1 MKEEGVSALF
11 TDFYELTMAQ
21 GFFKTGKKRR
31 AVFDVFFRRHPFNG
45 GYSVFAGVA
54 PLLNSI
60 VNFRFS
66 EEDIEFLR
74 EQKIFEEDFLAY
86 LKSFKFSGDVYS
98 MWEGEVIFPGETL
111 FRVHAPLIEAQI
123 LEGLILNT
131 LNFQSLIATKTC
143 RVVEASKNGAIMEF
157 GLRRAQGMDGAMSA
171 SRAAFVGGAASTSNT
186 KAAKKYNLPV
196 SGTMAHSWVMSF
208 PSEKEAFFAYAKQY
222 PDRSVF
228 LIDTYSTLNSGI
240 KNAIIVGKALK
251 ARGYNFGVRLD
262 SGDILYLSRQVRRE
276 LDCAGLKDATIS
288 VSNELDEEI
297 ISALV
302 HSKAPIDGWGV
313 GTNMVTGGNDS
324 SFTGVYK
331 LCAVENVHGEWN
343 PMMKFSDNPTKT
355 TNPAVKDVYRLYDK
369 DGMARADVLTLSEEL
384 LMENVSYSYFHP
396 SLDFRRFNF
405 AAPHVRRLLEKRI
418 ENGLLLAD
426 EKDDGDYIKKCN
438 AFLKNE
444 LKAFDASYRRLLN
457 PHTYKV
463 SLSERLRNL
472 KALFIKNNI

>member
-1 MKEEGVSALF
+1 MENKDVSALF

-21 GFFKTGKKRR
+21 GLFKTGRKRR

-45 GYSVFAGVA
+45 GYSVFAGVT

-60 VNFRFS
+60 INFRFS
-66 EEDIEFLR
+66 EEDVEYLAS
-74 EQKIFEEDFLAY
+74 QQVFEDDFLSY
-86 LKSFKFSGDVYS
+86 LRDFKFSGDVYS
-98 MWEGEVIFPGETL
+98 MREGEVIFPGEPL
-111 FRVHAPLIEAQI
+111 FRLHAPLIEAQL

-143 RVVEASKNGAIMEF
+143 RVVEAANGGTVMEF

-186 KAAKKYNLPV
+186 LAAKKYALPA

-208 PSEKEAFFAYAKQY
+208 PSEREAFYAYAKQY
-222 PDRSVF
+222 PERSVF
-228 LIDTYSTLNSGI
+228 LIDTYSTLKSGI
-240 KNAIIVGKALK
+240 KNAIIVGKDLK
-251 ARGYNFGVRLD
+251 AMGHNFGVRLD
-262 SGDILYLSRQVRRE
+262 SGDILYLSREVRRA
-276 LDCAGLKDATIS
+276 LDAAGLTDATIS

-297 ISALV
+297 ISTLV

-313 GTNMVTGGNDS
+313 GTNMVTGGSDS

-331 LCAVENVHGEWN
+331 LCAVENLHGELN
-343 PMMKFSDNPTKT
+343 PMMKFSDNPAKT

-369 DGMARADVLTLSEEL
+369 DGAAWADVLTLHDEL
-384 LMENVSYSYFHP
+384 VMENVSYSYFHP

-405 AAPHVRRLLEKRI
+405 ASPRIRRLLEKRI
-418 ENGLLLAD
+418 ENGVLLN
-426 EKDDGDYIKKCN
+426 EQNDDGQYIKGCN

-444 LKAFDASYRRLLN
+444 LKAFDASYKRLLN
-457 PHTYKV
+457 PHIYKV

-472 KALFIKNNI
+472 KALFIKNNV